1 MSLQV
6 SENFCCYFSIQYY
19 AHCSLTI
26 IISVDVTG
34 VQGKTTGTKRAREDG
49 HAGEHC
55 METELNMIDPIP
67 ITSPSDIGEDFDDD
81 FEAVLELLRMPDPLE
96 AVVKS
101 AISNPDCSI
110 DLEYL
115 QHALNAGYSFSF
127 ILHRVS
133 VALDTNLYRLPP
145 KKLIQRRRGFETAY
159 SI

>member
-1 MSLQV
+1 MLFQH
-6 SENFCCYFSIQYY
+6 IQYY

-26 IISVDVTG
+26 IISVNVTG
-34 VQGKTTGTKRAREDG
+34 VQGKTRGTKRAREDG
-49 HAGEHC
+49 HVGE
-55 METELNMIDPIP
+55 MKTELNMIDPIP
-67 ITSPSDIGEDFDDD
+67 ITSPSDIGEDTDDD
-81 FEAVLELLRMPDPLE
+81 FAAALELARMPDPLE